1 MRSGIGIASSSSTGK
16 RRDVSP
22 VGVVTPV
29 VTPPPSGNP
38 RRGRKPRHYGKR
50 TTGLE
55 PATFG
60 LGSRRS
66 TN

>member
-1 MRSGIGIASSSSTGK
+1 MRERVLRPSASYGIGQSTLKQVNVLWPTGK
-16 RRDVSP
+16 KLE
-22 VGVVTPV
+22 
-29 VTPPPSGNP
+29 
-38 RRGRKPRHYGKR
+38 RK
-50 TTGLE
+50 TGLE